1 MIGFFGIAEVFI
13 QLHQIGIQP
22 IRQNLDKI
30 LPSWTLVK
38 KYLPLSLQTS
48 GIGVIIGALPGT
60 GGDIAAMLAYDHAK
74 RVTPEPATP
83 FGEGAYEGLIAAES
97 SNNAAVGGAYIP
109 MLTLGMPGDAVT
121 AVIIGA
127 LFIHGIQPGPLMLTE
142 TPHLFW
148 YTVGNLTLAN
158 LCILVFGL
166 TGIRLFSKIVQ
177 CPKGIL
183 LPVII
188 VLSVVGTY
196 AIQNSVTDVYWMFGC
211 GILGYFLKT
220 YGYQVAPIILGI
232 ILGPLMDVSYRRA
245 VISVQDDLGDFF
257 WALVSNPISLV
268 LVVGIAAV
276 LIHNVRKRR

>member
-1 MIGFFGIAEVFI
+1 
-13 QLHQIGIQP
+13 
-22 IRQNLDKI
+22 
-30 LPSWTLVK
+30 
-38 KYLPLSLQTS
+38 
-48 GIGVIIGALPGT
+48 
-60 GGDIAAMLAYDHAK
+60 
-74 RVTPEPATP
+74 
-83 FGEGAYEGLIAAES
+83 
-97 SNNAAVGGAYIP
+97 
-109 MLTLGMPGDAVT
+109 MLTLGIPGDAVT
-121 AVIIGA
+121 AVMIGA

-166 TGIRLFSKIVQ
+166 TGIKLFSKIVQ

-196 AIQNSVTDVYWMFGC
+196 AIQNSITDVYWMFGC

-245 VISVQDDLGDFF
+245 AISVKNDMGDFL
-257 WALVSNPISLV
+257 WAMVSHPITLALVI
-268 LVVGIAAV
+268 GIGFV
-276 LIHNVRKRR
+276 LINNLRRTRR

>member
-1 MIGFFGIAEVFI
+1 
-13 QLHQIGIQP
+13 
-22 IRQNLDKI
+22 
-30 LPSWTLVK
+30 
-38 KYLPLSLQTS
+38 
-48 GIGVIIGALPGT
+48 
-60 GGDIAAMLAYDHAK
+60 
-74 RVTPEPATP
+74 
-83 FGEGAYEGLIAAES
+83 
-97 SNNAAVGGAYIP
+97 
-109 MLTLGMPGDAVT
+109 
-121 AVIIGA
+121 
-127 LFIHGIQPGPLMLTE
+127 
-142 TPHLFW
+142 
-148 YTVGNLTLAN
+148 
-158 LCILVFGL
+158 
-166 TGIRLFSKIVQ
+166 
-177 CPKGIL
+177 

-276 LIHNVRKRR
+276 LINNLRKSR